1 MFRYEKQAFSA
12 STDLMHTVCRELS
25 AYEEEIRALSAML
38 DRNPEIPAPRYKLK
52 KSIERLEREETSLN
66 LIRRKLESVRRLY
79 ESSEDRIR
87 DLAEETERVNGNEK
101 SSSENEER
109 PRGLT
114 AEPDGPRMRLPR
126 MDWKWPFNQP
136 LGPGPGYYCPPGRR
150 DPFGPF
156 KPYRP
161 VFPFPPRR
169 PAPLDFGYLKRILAE
184 FFRQR
189 FHTGLSM
196 PPPRVELMP
205 YFPNQKVETILLPHI
220 IDETA
225 VRPQIRLARW
235 DRIENLFGTD
245 HS

>member
-87 DLAEETERVNGNEK
+87 DLAEETERVNG
-101 SSSENEER
+101 
-109 PRGLT
+109 
-114 AEPDGPRMRLPR
+114 PRMRLPR

-169 PAPLDFGYLKRILAE
+169 PVPLDFGYLKRLLADL
-184 FFRQR
+184 FRQR
-189 FHTGLSM
+189 FHTGLYM
-196 PPPRVELMP
+196 PLPRVEP
-205 YFPNQKVETILLPHI
+205 
-220 IDETA
+220 
-225 VRPQIRLARW
+225 R
-235 DRIENLFGTD
+235 
-245 HS
+245 